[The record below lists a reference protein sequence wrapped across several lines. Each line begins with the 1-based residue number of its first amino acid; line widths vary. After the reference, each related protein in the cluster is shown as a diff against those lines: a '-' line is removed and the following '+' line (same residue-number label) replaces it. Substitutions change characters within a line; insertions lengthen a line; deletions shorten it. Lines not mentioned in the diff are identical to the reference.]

1 MTDFRVTASGL
12 NLRSSGVV
20 NSTNI
25 ITVLNQGQLVTRIG
39 SEPDNEKWWR
49 VRAIVGGNTLEGFV
63 SKSFLSP
70 IEKIEKVLWVVE
82 YDDLDWFV
90 EKAVKVKAT
99 GVAIRTS
106 NDNFVQAISAFHSKG
121 IKVYGWRWPLA
132 QKIDPNT
139 NRKLGTLEEAARV
152 VRLIDKG
159 LDGYFVDPECDAPA
173 DSNCWNKNGL
183 EDLATEFCK
192 TITDKLAGKPFGVTS
207 HFRGDTTFPKLPWA
221 SFFELATVFLPQAYW
236 KASFGAIGTGKPAEN
251 YRSSIDRWEATGATR
266 SKIVPMAGELDSST
280 AAQIAEY
287 AAEAK
292 RQGVN
297 SLHFYTATKTVKS
310 EVWDAVALAGT

>member
-1 MTDFRVTASGL
+1 MTDFRVTSSGL
-12 NLRSSGVV
+12 NLRSLGIV

-25 ITVLNQGQLVTRIG
+25 ITVLTQGQLVTRIG
-39 SEPDNEKWWR
+39 SEPDNEKWWQVR
-49 VRAIVGGNTLEGFV
+49 VIVSGDTLEGFV

-70 IEKIEKVLWVVE
+70 VDQIEKILWVVE

-90 EKAVKVKAT
+90 EKAIQTKAT

-106 NDNFVQAISAFHSKG
+106 NDNFEQAISAFHSKG
-121 IKVYGWRWPLA
+121 IKVFGWRWPLA
-132 QKIDPNT
+132 RKNDDNT
-139 NRKLGTLEEAARV
+139 NRKLGTLDEAARV
-152 VRLIDKG
+152 VRLIDRG
-159 LDGYFVDPECDAPA
+159 LDGYYVDPECEKQT
-173 DSNCWNKNGL
+173 DSNCWDKVGL

-207 HFRGDTTFPKLPWA
+207 HYRGDATFPKLPWA
-221 SFFELATVFLPQAYW
+221 SFFEFATVFLPQAYW
-236 KASFGAIGTGKPAEN
+236 KASFGTIGTGKPADN
-251 YRSSIDRWEATGATR
+251 YRSSITRWEATGAPR
-266 SKIVPMAGELDSST
+266 AKIVPMAGELAFST
-280 AAQIAEY
+280 ASQIEEY

-310 EVWDAVALAGT
+310 EVWDAVIRAGA